1 MSNFFFHFL
10 LCEWFHVRLNSLNSL
25 KLEHWKIPIACI
37 IHIESHGVICAD
49 KHTTQTQT
57 QRKTTAI
64 CTNALIW
71 CVAQALVFSAVAAA
85 VASVVVVV
93 TKLPFF
99 ECSNTLILN
108 WPLSGAA
115 MSVKMHM
122 RFVRLECFR
131 KHFSFYSIECNC
143 SHSCRHIIRE
153 KKLQIVKFKQ
163 QTNINIGAPSW
174 QFMWIL
180 CTYVS
185 ASAAYALQHKTYRK
199 IQINVC
205 ACVCI

>member
-1 MSNFFFHFL
+1 MFVWILWIRWNLNIGKFPL
-10 LCEWFHVRLNSLNSL
+10 LASYILSHM
-25 KLEHWKIPIACI
+25 
-37 IHIESHGVICAD
+37 ESYE
-49 KHTTQTQT
+49 TQT

-71 CVAQALVFSAVAAA
+71 CVAQALVFSAVAAAA

-122 RFVRLECFR
+122 RFVRR
-131 KHFSFYSIECNC
+131 KHFSFCSIECNC

-153 KKLQIVKFKQ
+153 NKLQIVKFKQ